1 MALTD
6 SVVSE
11 ATGCPLLVKAS
22 KARSYLLTQTETE
35 ELIDGYQLIGKNR
48 FSFPQPGSKHQSA
61 VLEQILASG
70 SIGS

>member
-6 SVVSE
+6 LGLSE
-11 ATGCPLLVKAS
+11 ATGCQLFVKAS

-35 ELIDGYQLIGKNR
+35 ELTGEYQLIGKKPFQFR
-48 FSFPQPGSKHQSA
+48 AARSKRQSA